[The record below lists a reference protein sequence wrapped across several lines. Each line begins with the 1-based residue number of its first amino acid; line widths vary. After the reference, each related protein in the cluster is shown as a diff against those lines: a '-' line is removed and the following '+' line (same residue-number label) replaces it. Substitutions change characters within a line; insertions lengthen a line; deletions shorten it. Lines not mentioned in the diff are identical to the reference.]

1 MIKCKRKKDPIN
13 VQAALSRDP
22 NAESEPSPLEDVVEI
37 TANVCMQKDM
47 CQGCGRGDRYGLPL
61 HFLLHYLE
69 GGFRTVCFSCGA
81 KVADKTGLRLPPTES
96 DIFAREE
103 EVDLKI
109 IGAARQKMEAKN
121 E

>member
-1 MIKCKRKKDPIN
+1 MRCRRKKDPIN
-13 VQAALSRDP
+13 VQAALLRDP
-22 NAESEPSPLEDVVEI
+22 NAESESSPLEDVIKI
-37 TANVCMQKDM
+37 TSNVCMQKDM
-47 CQGCGRGDRYGLPL
+47 CQGCGCGDRYGLPL
-61 HFLLHYLE
+61 HFLLHYPD

-81 KVADKTGLRLPPTES
+81 KVADKTGLRLPLTES

-109 IGAARQKMEAKN
+109 IRAARQKMGAKN